1 MLSGMIIIV
10 KIMNNTP
17 TLMDSEEKRAPW
29 NEETKLIEVT
39 VSQMLSSLVWEMNS
53 PNYTYIFDIYDEN
66 RLKDVVR
73 EQIYLPSDVINE
85 NSPDC
90 WYVDDFCVMI

>member
-1 MLSGMIIIV
+1 
-10 KIMNNTP
+10 MNNTP
-17 TLMDSEEKRAPW
+17 TLMDSEEKVAPW

-39 VSQMLSSLVWEMNS
+39 VSQMLSSLVTIEVPKN
-53 PNYTYIFDIYDEN
+53 FDIYDEN

-73 EQIYLPSDVINE
+73 EQIYLPSEVINE
-85 NSPDC
+85 HSQDC

>member
-1 MLSGMIIIV
+1 
-10 KIMNNTP
+10 MNNTP
-17 TLMDSEEKRAPW
+17 TLMDSEEKVAPW

-39 VSQMLSSLVWEMNS
+39 VSQMLSSLVTIEVPKN
-53 PNYTYIFDIYDEN
+53 FDIYDEN

-73 EQIYLPSDVINE
+73 EQIYLPSGVINE
-85 NSPDC
+85 HSQDC

>member
-39 VSQMLSSLVWEMNS
+39 VSQMLSSLVTVEVPKS
-53 PNYTYIFDIYDEN
+53 FDIYDEN

>member
-1 MLSGMIIIV
+1 M
-10 KIMNNTP
+10 NTP
-17 TLMDSEEKRAPW
+17 TLMDSEEKVAPW

-39 VSQMLSSLVWEMNS
+39 VSQMLSSLVTVEVPKN
-53 PNYTYIFDIYDEN
+53 FDIYDEN

-73 EQIYLPSDVINE
+73 EQIYLPSEVINE
-85 NSPDC
+85 HSQDC

>member
-39 VSQMLSSLVWEMNS
+39 VSQMLSSLVTVEVPKS
-53 PNYTYIFDIYDEN
+53 FDIYDEN

-85 NSPDC
+85 NSQDC